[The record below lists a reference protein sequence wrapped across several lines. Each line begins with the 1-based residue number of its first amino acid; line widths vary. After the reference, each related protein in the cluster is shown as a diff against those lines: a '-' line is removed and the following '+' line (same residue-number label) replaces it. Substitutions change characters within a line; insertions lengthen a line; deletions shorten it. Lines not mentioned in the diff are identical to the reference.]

1 MAHQPQIL
9 VTGATGLLGSHL
21 LFQLVAAGEAVRV
34 LVRSLEKKP
43 LVLRVFG
50 YYHSQPEVL
59 MEQVEWV
66 QGDPEDITDVAD
78 AFEGIHTVYHC
89 AAMVSF
95 RPADKDDMI
104 RKNVLLTANLVD
116 VALHKG
122 VHAFCHV
129 SSVAA
134 LGRGGPANTMIDEK
148 RLWKESSSNS
158 NYAKSKYLS
167 EMEVWRGIEEGLPAT
182 IVNPGIILGPGFW
195 NAGSSRF
202 FKAMH
207 DGFSFTSSGVNGFVD
222 VRDVAA
228 LMVALVSGKHFG
240 ERFIAIAENAPYN
253 EVFSGIASQYG
264 KQAPTRQPP
273 LWIMRAFG
281 YLEVLRSTLT
291 GSYPLVTP
299 ETAKTAVQKSYY
311 NNKKASELP
320 GYAFRPL
327 SETIRDF
334 CRFYLR
340 DFEDSNR

>member
-1 MAHQPQIL
+1 
-9 VTGATGLLGSHL
+9 
-21 LFQLVAAGEAVRV
+21 V
-34 LVRSLEKKP
+34 LH
-43 LVLRVFG
+43 VFG
-50 YYHSQPEVL
+50 FYHSQPEVL

-95 RPADKDDMI
+95 RPADKADMI

-122 VHAFCHV
+122 LRAFCHV

-134 LGRGGPANTMIDEK
+134 LGRGGPANTLMDEN

-195 NAGSSRF
+195 DAGSSKF
-202 FKAMH
+202 FKAVH
-207 DGFSFTSSGVNGFVD
+207 DGFPFKSEGINGFVD

-228 LMVALVSGKHFG
+228 LMVALVNQKRFG
-240 ERFIAIAENAPYN
+240 ERFIAVAENLSYARIF
-253 EVFSGIASQYG
+253 ELIASAYG
-264 KQAPTRQPP
+264 KNPPTKEPP
-273 LWIMRAFG
+273 AWLMQAFG
-281 YLEVLRSTLT
+281 RFEVIRSALF
-291 GSYPLVTP
+291 GSYPL
-299 ETAKTAVQKSYY
+299 
-311 NNKKASELP
+311 
-320 GYAFRPL
+320 
-327 SETIRDF
+327 
-334 CRFYLR
+334 
-340 DFEDSNR
+340 SNP